1 MLASKLRPSIGL
13 YPSFSCAPKALDPV
27 LDLALNVFLASLATS
42 ALASGLYALG
52 PGVCDL
58 TTASCGSFLAGDLES
73 KPREPAPGTSVAA
86 ARLIRSNFLRAS
98 LAIDRAA
105 WLLYEPGPVID
116 SVAVCCTDEMSM
128 PPKEWSR
135 PVLEIRFDFML
146 APGNAL

>member
-73 KPREPAPGTSVAA
+73 KPREPAPGEADAA
-86 ARLIRSNFLRAS
+86 TLLILICFVLDECAMEPVW
-98 LAIDRAA
+98 